1 LIAVDTRRAFVR
13 QPNGPPVSR
22 TGRLSPFRP
31 SCAADQACCHADDD
45 GQRQPLLIVVIPAK
59 AGTQGAPARRT
70 ADAHKTAL
78 AWRAGTNQRAVQP
91 KRHHATNG
99 RHEVSGSP
107 SLKPITALDGAATR
121 GGFWPQRWWVVM
133 DFKIGIVPLPV
144 FVLLLALIAG
154 FTLTGRIPSDLPMA
168 IVLLAMGGFTCAEIG
183 KRLPV
188 LRNIGAAAILATFI
202 PSALAYYHLL
212 PAPILA
218 SVSEF
223 TKVSNFLYLFIAA
236 IIVGSILGMDR
247 RVLIQG
253 FIKIFVPLGVGSI
266 VAGLVGTTVGV
277 AMGMS
282 AYHTFFFV
290 VVPIMAGGVG
300 EGAIPLSIGYSTLL
314 NQAQGDLFAQV
325 LPPVMMGSLTAIIL
339 AGSLNYVGKRYPHL
353 TGEGRLQPPGEG
365 AVILERD
372 EAVAKVADMYT
383 IGAALVTAVTLYLVG
398 VLGQRLFDFPAPV
411 TMLFLAVM
419 LKLTQTVS
427 PDLQQGAYQVY
438 RFFSTVVTYPL
449 LFAIGVALTPWD
461 KLMAAFQFG
470 NIITIVST
478 VVTLMT
484 TGFFVGRWMGMYPIE
499 TAVVNAC
506 HSGQGGTGDVAILT
520 AANRMALMPFAQIAT
535 RIGGAI
541 TVTLTL
547 IVLSRL
553 V

>member
-1 LIAVDTRRAFVR
+1 M
-13 QPNGPPVSR
+13 
-22 TGRLSPFRP
+22 
-31 SCAADQACCHADDD
+31 
-45 GQRQPLLIVVIPAK
+45 
-59 AGTQGAPARRT
+59 
-70 ADAHKTAL
+70 
-78 AWRAGTNQRAVQP
+78 
-91 KRHHATNG
+91 
-99 RHEVSGSP
+99 SGSP
-107 SLKPITALDGAATR
+107 SLKPITALDGEAAP
-121 GGFWPQRWWVVM
+121 GGFWPQRWWRIM
-133 DFKIGIVPLPV
+133 DFKIGIVPLPL
-144 FVLLLALIAG
+144 FLLLLALIAG
-154 FTLTGRIPSDLPMA
+154 FNLTGRLPSDLPMA

-202 PSALAYYHLL
+202 PSALAYYQLL

-218 SVSEF
+218 SVTEF

-253 FIKIFVPLGVGSI
+253 FVKIFVPLGIGSI
-266 VAGLVGTTVGV
+266 VAGSVGMAVGV

-282 AYHTFFFV
+282 AYHAFFFV
-290 VVPIMAGGVG
+290 VAPIMAGGIG
-300 EGAIPLSIGYSTLL
+300 EGAIPLSIGYATLL
-314 NQAQGDLFAQV
+314 GQAQGDLFAQV
-325 LPPVMMGSLTAIIL
+325 LPPVMMGSLTAIIF

-353 TGEGRLQPPGEG
+353 TGEGRLQPPGDDE
-365 AVILERD
+365 VMLERT
-372 EAVAKVADMYT
+372 ETAVGRVPDMYT

-411 TMLFLAVM
+411 TMLFLAVV
-419 LKLTQTVS
+419 LKLTQAVS

-478 VVTLMT
+478 VATLMA
-484 TGFFVGRWMGMYPIE
+484 TGFVVGRWMGMYPIE

-553 V
+553 G